1 MSQFDDIRPYND
13 NEVRPTINRLLNDP
27 EFIATLCQLKF
38 PKAPR
43 WLRDTMN
50 PLVRRY
56 LFRQT
61 AKMANVYDLQV
72 VVEQYVKRMINSTI
86 DELTVSG
93 LEHLRA
99 GKPYLFVS
107 NHRDIVL
114 DPALVNWVLF
124 HNNHGTVNIAIGD
137 NLLTKPYIEDLMR
150 LNKSFIVNRSATAP
164 REKLKAAKHL
174 SAYIHHCITKERSN
188 VWIAQREGR
197 AKNGIDSTNSAV
209 VGMLT
214 LNKPK
219 QMELTDYVHQLNI
232 VPVSISYEWD
242 PCDFAKANE
251 LYINKTSGNYEKEEQ
266 EDAVSIAKGI
276 TGQKG
281 HVHVA
286 FGNVLSGSYP
296 TEDDVV
302 AELNRSIVGNYIL
315 HPSNCLAYQHLYGE
329 LPSAATVTNKFI
341 PFSPS
346 AFKREADDFTKRLNA
361 SDSAWRSI
369 WLEMYANPVISKYG
383 AE

>member
-27 EFIATLCQLKF
+27 EFIVALCRLKF
-38 PKAPR
+38 PKATS
-43 WLRDTMN
+43 WLRKAMN

-56 LFRQT
+56 LVRQT
-61 AKMANVYDLQV
+61 AEMASVYDLQV
-72 VVEQYVKRMINSTI
+72 VVEKYMKRMIDSTI

-93 LEHLRA
+93 LEHLQV

-124 HNNHGTVNIAIGD
+124 HNDHGTVNIAIGD

-164 REKLKAAKHL
+164 REKLKVAKHL
-174 SAYIHHCITKERSN
+174 SAYIHYCINKERSN

-197 AKNGIDSTNSAV
+197 AKNGVDSTNSAV
-209 VGMLT
+209 VSMLT

-219 QMELTDYVHQLNI
+219 QMALASYVHQLNI

-281 HVHVA
+281 HVHIA
-286 FGNVLSGSYP
+286 FGNVLSGSYQ
-296 TEDDVV
+296 TTDDVV
-302 AELNRSIVGNYIL
+302 AELDSSIVGNYVL
-315 HPSNCLAYQHLYGE
+315 HPSNCLAYQHLHGE
-329 LPSAATVTNKFI
+329 LPSAVTVTGKSI
-341 PFSPS
+341 PFSRS
-346 AFKREADDFTKRLNA
+346 AFKREANDFTKRLNA
-361 SDSAWRSI
+361 SDAAWRSI
-369 WLEMYANPVISKYG
+369 WLDMYANPVVGKY
-383 AE
+383 